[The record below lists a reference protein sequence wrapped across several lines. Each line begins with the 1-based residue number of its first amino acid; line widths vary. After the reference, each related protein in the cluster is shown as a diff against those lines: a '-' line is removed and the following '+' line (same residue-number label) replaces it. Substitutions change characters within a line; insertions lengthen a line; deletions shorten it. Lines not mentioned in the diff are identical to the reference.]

1 MAGPNF
7 NLSGAAQGA
16 SWLFGG
22 GAGAAIPPNPAITP
36 NPSSYVDPTGTT
48 LPTGAGWL
56 SGGAAPAPS
65 NPSADAA
72 AGSGNL
78 SKALDILGNSSLVKG
93 TGEEGGGGGGGAPA
107 APGGSATGR
116 GQAGT
121 LDPLVAA
128 LQKHYM
134 GLYPGGAAAVQGG
147 PKGLLGV

>member
-7 NLSGAAQGA
+7 DLTGSAQGA

-56 SGGAAPAPS
+56 SGGAAI
-65 NPSADAA
+65 NPTT
-72 AGSGNL
+72 GQPTGNNL
-78 SKALDILGNSSLVKG
+78 TKALDILGKSSLVKG

-107 APGGSATGR
+107 APGGSGTG
-116 GQAGT
+116 GGKAGT
-121 LDPLVAA
+121 LDAIVQA
-128 LQKHYM
+128 LQKQYM